1 MLTKGRTGELACVS
15 APGDREHIRSV
26 LQPIVQKSAFW
37 VSVFITGHEGGEI
50 SAAKRL
56 LWCENIQLF
65 ASLLVKEN
73 PKPAPND
80 SKSPPVTSSMCELKH
95 HTTLRP

>member
-1 MLTKGRTGELACVS
+1 MCLP
-15 APGDREHIRSV
+15 PGDREHIRRSV
-26 LQPIVQKSAFW
+26 LQPIVQKSASM
-37 VSVFITGHEGGEI
+37 VSALITGHKGGEI

-65 ASLLVKEN
+65 SSLVVKEN
-73 PKPAPND
+73 LKSAPND
-80 SKSPPVTSSMCELKH
+80 SRSPPVTSSVCDLKH

>member
-1 MLTKGRTGELACVS
+1 MCLP
-15 APGDREHIRSV
+15 PGDREHIRRSV
-26 LQPIVQKSAFW
+26 LQPIVQKSASW
-37 VSVFITGHEGGEI
+37 VSALITGHKGGEI

-65 ASLLVKEN
+65 SSLVVKKKN
-73 PKPAPND
+73 LKPAPND
-80 SKSPPVTSSMCELKH
+80 SKSPPVTSSVCDLKH